1 MIFPFSNHIYRLSLT
16 LASLFLHQ
24 LVLSQDLI
32 SKDGENMGPRKY
44 FIYSCAYDENDQIRI
59 DYELGYSNLDFCDCL
74 ADDLIPQMTKEEIT
88 YYFRG
93 NRHSEVFNNPNLAT
107 ISRDCMKYAMEKWD
121 SPPPPEEVS
130 IVPETRISPP
140 PKEVTIVSETRTSPV
155 PSVIDSILVIV
166 DYERKFNEIRDHQIE
181 QLEQE
186 TKLTNDKVLA
196 LKKRINYE
204 DIIQPKVIYNAYRD
218 NSEEDNQAIYAYL
231 RSLSDEELEKTS
243 LLYNAN
249 TVLYF
254 EKIIAIRLNEF
265 LSE

>member
-1 MIFPFSNHIYRLSLT
+1 
-16 LASLFLHQ
+16 
-24 LVLSQDLI
+24 
-32 SKDGENMGPRKY
+32 MGPRKY

-121 SPPPPEEVS
+121 STPAPEEVS

-140 PKEVTIVSETRTSPV
+140 PKEVSTVSETRTSPI
-155 PSVIDSILVIV
+155 PGVIDSILVIV
-166 DYERKFNEIRDHQIE
+166 DYERKFYEIRDQQIE
-181 QLEQE
+181 QVKQE
-186 TKLTNDKVLA
+186 TEFSNEKLLS
-196 LKKRINYE
+196 LKKKLNYE
-204 DIIQPKVIYNAYRD
+204 DIIQPKVIYNAYLD

-231 RSLSDEELEKTS
+231 RSLSPEELTQSS
-243 LLYNAN
+243 LLYNSHV
-249 TVLYF
+249 VLYF
-254 EKIIAIRLNEF
+254 QKIIAARSSEF